1 MPPRLFLELVTHRSD
16 LGLCV
21 SGSSFLECSSN
32 HQTPARL
39 TASPPSLCSD
49 FTFSLRPTL
58 IPFLIAVFS
67 YPCNLTLLIALFFFS
82 FFSLKHCYLQP
93 TCLFFFFFSFFSLK
107 LCHPPPPFFFFFFFF
122 FPSKAVTVV
131 YRCFQAR
138 GWIRE
143 AAEATAIAGSELYL
157 QPTPQLTAMPGP
169 YPAEGG

>member
-93 TCLFFFFFSFFSLK
+93 TS
-107 LCHPPPPFFFFFFFF
+107 FFFFFFF